1 MFYRFLA
8 WIMPTNTVDGA
19 IRALVNA
26 ANLLAAAEARQLE
39 RAGVIEEEID
49 FLTTEREAALAEA
62 ARAQRVA
69 AKLADLTA

>member
-49 FLTTEREAALAEA
+49 FLTTERESALAEA